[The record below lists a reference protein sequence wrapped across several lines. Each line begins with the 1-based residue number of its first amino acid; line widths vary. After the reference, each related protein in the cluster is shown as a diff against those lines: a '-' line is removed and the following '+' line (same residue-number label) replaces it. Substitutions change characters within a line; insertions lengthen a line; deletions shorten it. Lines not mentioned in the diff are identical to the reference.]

1 VHRAALAGG
10 RVLAGAGRRRHRTLN
25 RPGFG
30 RDSGGWFQAAVSA
43 SS

>member
-1 VHRAALAGG
+1 MSATAPSWMRGPVEM
-10 RVLAGAGRRRHRTLN
+10 N